1 MTTAVVTGAGGFIGR
16 HLCAR
21 LVADGWT
28 VKVITRGT
36 APVNTQMLKSPHRD
50 FLNQAIAVDWI
61 TFASLDNQHGQVTAV
76 DIRNRER

>member
-21 LVADGWT
+21 LVAEGWT

-36 APVNTQMLKSPHRD
+36 APANTQMLKTALDAENNELVDRD
-50 FLNQAIAVDWI
+50 LN
-61 TFASLDNQHGQVTAV
+61 
-76 DIRNRER
+76 